1 MLGAISIKKERGDY
15 EGSDYEQSCDL
26 EASIIHKIK
35 MNKVIQNFETKNYTK
50 NQKSFAQKQKLS
62 IHDTKNR
69 NNHDL

>member
-1 MLGAISIKKERGDY
+1 
-15 EGSDYEQSCDL
+15 
-26 EASIIHKIK
+26 